1 MVVVVVMRL
10 GFSVVIV
17 VFVGFDDDAFAS
29 SVCIG
34 GSVVGVRV
42 VSVDVGRWG

>member
-10 GFSVVIV
+10 GFSVVGV
-17 VFVGFDDDAFAS
+17 VFVG
-29 SVCIG
+29 CIG

-42 VSVDVGRWG
+42 LIVDVGRWG